1 MCVLVNHLHF
11 LTWTTGCYC
20 LLSANVSTQ
29 QEHMTGFHVEIQRGC
44 SGFFGY
50 SSTPRWR
57 LMKEKDSCHQKEA
70 VIISQCS
77 VFNSTS
83 LSLWIGAGR

>member
-1 MCVLVNHLHF
+1 
-11 LTWTTGCYC
+11 
-20 LLSANVSTQ
+20 
-29 QEHMTGFHVEIQRGC
+29 MTGFHVEIQRGC

-70 VIISQCS
+70 VIISHCS
-77 VFNSTS
+77 VFNTTS
-83 LSLWIGAGR
+83 VFGSVLGDKVLSSIDPVLTAQPFKDELN

>member
-1 MCVLVNHLHF
+1 MTVFHL
-11 LTWTTGCYC
+11 
-20 LLSANVSTQ
+20 
-29 QEHMTGFHVEIQRGC
+29 EIQRGC
-44 SGFFGY
+44 SGFFDY

-57 LMKEKDSCHQKEA
+57 LMKEKDSYHQKEA

-83 LSLWIGAGR
+83 IFGSVLRDKVLSSIDPVLTAQPFKDELN